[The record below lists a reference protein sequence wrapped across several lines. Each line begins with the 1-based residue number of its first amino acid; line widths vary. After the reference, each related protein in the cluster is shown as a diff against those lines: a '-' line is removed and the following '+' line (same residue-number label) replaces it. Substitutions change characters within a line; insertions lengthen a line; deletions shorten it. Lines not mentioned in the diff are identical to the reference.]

1 MQEGREV
8 KDKEVIEVTFP
19 RAVKV
24 ILRTSA
30 TLRDIGSNWRLL
42 RRAVVQP
49 YFKRITVAVI
59 HNRLKGEDWI
69 VRSIRMILPTS
80 GQDGNYEKLLNS
92 RSVYK
97 VKLTEYD
104 TQLNVSC
111 ERKGLQGFYV

>member
-1 MQEGREV
+1 M
-8 KDKEVIEVTFP
+8 
-19 RAVKV
+19 
-24 ILRTSA
+24 
-30 TLRDIGSNWRLL
+30 
-42 RRAVVQP
+42 
-49 YFKRITVAVI
+49 
-59 HNRLKGEDWI
+59 
-69 VRSIRMILPTS
+69 RSIRMILPTS